1 MLEDTTRP
9 ETLHPDE
16 TVWQRP
22 IPIIGDR
29 TSAGDRADDPAGWAF
44 AADARDALH
53 QIMLARRDVRRFR
66 PDHVPDDIVRA
77 LLQAAHAAPSVGHSQ
92 PWRFIVVRDH
102 DTRATAA
109 HLADRERLAQAAAMD
124 ERAAQQ
130 LLDLQLE
137 GIREA
142 PLGIVVCCDRRAEPA
157 GVLGRATFPDSDLW
171 SCACAIQN
179 LWLTAR
185 GYGLGVGWVTLF
197 RPHDLASVLHLPD
210 GVTTLG
216 WLCVGYPDERQ
227 PSPGLERAGWSR
239 RLHLDDVVMAERW
252 PAVDAPASP
261 PSRLRIPEPAEVV
274 AARDAADTLLTPLG
288 SLGVLDRAV
297 DRVVARMGADVTT
310 GTLVLAG
317 GDHLVAD
324 LGVTAFERS
333 VTSEVLAAARA
344 GQSIGVVAAQ
354 SAGLAVTVMDAGCS
368 TGDLLHAD
376 ALSAERVAELLA
388 AGERAG
394 RAAAEN
400 GLVVLGEV
408 GIGNTTV
415 AAALGAALLQVDAA
429 AAVGLGAAAD
439 SSMVARKQQVVT
451 HALARVARERGAH
464 VPPMDL
470 LAALGGPELAY
481 LCGVVIG
488 AAAAQAVIV
497 LDGMVTSVAAL
508 VAVLE
513 QPAIAGHLVAGQVS
527 REAGHRAILQQLGLE
542 PLLDLRLRAGE
553 GVGAVLAAQMV
564 LSGLR
569 LRRDTARVD
578 RHGPD
583 RGTNSR

>member
-1 MLEDTTRP
+1 MLEDTTHP
-9 ETLHPDE
+9 EPSHPE
-16 TVWQRP
+16 HTVWQRP
-22 IPIIGDR
+22 IPTIGDR
-29 TSAGDRADDPAGWAF
+29 TSAADRALDPAGWSFPAE
-44 AADARDALH
+44 ARDALH
-53 QIMLARRDVRRFR
+53 EILLARRDVRRYR
-66 PDHVPDDIVRA
+66 PDRVPDDIVRQ
-77 LLQAAHAAPSVGHSQ
+77 LLEAAHAAPSVGHSQ
-92 PWRFIVVRDH
+92 PWRFIVVTDH

-142 PLGIVVCCDRRAEPA
+142 PVGIIVCCDRRAAPA

-185 GYGLGVGWVTLF
+185 GHGLGVGWVTLF
-197 RPHDLASVLHLPD
+197 RPEDLATLLHLPD

-227 PSPGLERAGWSR
+227 PAPGLERAGWSR
-239 RLHLDDVVMAERW
+239 RLSLDDVVMAERW
-252 PAVDAPASP
+252 PEVDAPASP
-261 PSRLRIPEPAEVV
+261 PSRLRIPEPNEVV
-274 AARDAADTLLTPLG
+274 AARDAADSLLTPLG
-288 SLGVLDRAV
+288 SLGVLDRAI
-297 DRVVARMGADVTT
+297 DRVVARMGVEVRS

-333 VTSEVLAAARA
+333 VTAEVLAAAHA

-354 SAGLAVTVMDAGCS
+354 AAGLSVRVFDAGCS
-368 TGDLLHAD
+368 TGDLLHTD
-376 ALSAERVAELLA
+376 ALSPERVAELLA

-394 RAAAEN
+394 RAAAEH
-400 GLVVLGEV
+400 GMVVLGEV

-415 AAALGAALLQVDAA
+415 AAALGAALLRVDAA
-429 AAVGLGAAAD
+429 ATVGLGAGAD
-439 SSMVARKQQVVT
+439 SSMVARKQRVVT
-451 HALARVARERGAH
+451 DALARVARERGDGIS
-464 VPPMDL
+464 PTNL
-470 LAALGGPELAY
+470 LAALGGPEVAY

-488 AAAAQAVIV
+488 AAAAHAVIV

-513 QPAIAGHLVAGQVS
+513 QPAVAGHLVAGQVS
-527 REAGHRAILQQLGLE
+527 REAGHRAILQELGLE

-553 GVGAVLAAQMV
+553 GVGAVLAAQML

-569 LRRDTARVD
+569 LRRDTGRVG
-578 RHGPD
+578 RHGS
-583 RGTNSR
+583 G